1 MNTLKNS
8 VRLTGFLGSAP
19 EVRTFGNDKSLARV
33 AIATN
38 ERYRNQDG
46 EWLTDTQWHNLV
58 FWGRKAVFASESLSK
73 GTEVSIE
80 GKLVN
85 RQYVDKDGVTRYN
98 TEITVNEVLILTR
111 SDKGSSEKKQ

>member
-19 EVRTFGNDKSLARV
+19 EVKSFSNDKSLARV
-33 AIATN
+33 SIATN
-38 ERYRNQDG
+38 ERYRNQQG
-46 EWLTDTQWHNLV
+46 EWVTDTQWHNLV
-58 FWGRKAVFASESLSK
+58 FWGRKAIFASESLSK

-85 RQYVDKDGVTRYN
+85 RQYQDKNGVMRYS
-98 TEITVNEVLILTR
+98 TEVNVNEVLILTR
-111 SDKGSSEKKQ
+111 SEKPENA